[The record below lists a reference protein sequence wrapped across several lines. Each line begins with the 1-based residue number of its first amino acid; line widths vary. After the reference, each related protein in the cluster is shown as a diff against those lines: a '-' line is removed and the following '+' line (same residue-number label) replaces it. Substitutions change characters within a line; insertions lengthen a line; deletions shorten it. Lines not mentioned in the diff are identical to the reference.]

1 MVDQTVQTQITQV
14 PEYISDRQQQVL
26 NTLYGVEQVGQ
37 PGDPDYVAPKTGLLQ
52 LPQTIPQQLT
62 AGFSPAQ
69 LQAMQMQQAGIGA
82 YQPFLDAATQTQ
94 AAALG
99 ATGQGIQ
106 SLGQM
111 QFDPAR
117 AQAFMDPYQQSVT
130 QEALKEID
138 RQAAMAGNQLAGKAV
153 QAGAFG
159 GSRFGLQQSELARSA
174 QDLRSRRIFED
185 LSRNYQQAQQAAAA
199 ANQQRLQQGAAFG
212 QLGSLT
218 SGIGGQMAGLGG
230 QAQQLG
236 MQDVSSTLGIGGL
249 QQQQLQRQA
258 DVQYQNQLNQM
269 MEPYRR
275 LSFGTQS
282 LQQLTPGA
290 GTTQQT
296 ISPVPQGNPYLQAA
310 GAIGSIGT
318 GLGALIGN

>member
-1 MVDQTVQTQITQV
+1 MATETTQTKVLI
-14 PEYISDRQQQVL
+14 PEYIEKPTEKMANTLDQLMQQQFNVPQQQV
-26 NTLYGVEQVGQ
+26 
-37 PGDPDYVAPKTGLLQ
+37 
-52 LPQTIPQQLT
+52 
-62 AGFSPAQ
+62 AGFSPTQ
-69 LQAMQMQQAGIGA
+69 QAAMQQAYGGIGA
-82 YQPFLDAATQTQ
+82 YQPFLDAAQQTQ

-99 ATGQGIQ
+99 TTGAGVQA
-106 SLGQM
+106 LGQM
-111 QFDPAR
+111 NFDPNR
-117 AQAFMDPYQQSVT
+117 AQAFMDPYQQNVT
-130 QEALKEID
+130 NEALKEID
-138 RQAAMAGNQLAGKAV
+138 RQQQMASNQLAGKAV

-159 GSRFGLQQSELARSA
+159 GSRFGLQQSELARNAS
-174 QDLRSRRIFED
+174 DMRSRRIFED
-185 LSRNYQQAQQAAAA
+185 LSRNFQQAQGASRA
-199 ANQQRLQQGAAFG
+199 ANQQRMQQGAAFG
-212 QLGSLT
+212 QLGQLT
-218 SGIGGQMAGLGG
+218 SGIGGTMAGLGG

-258 DVQYQNQLNQM
+258 DVGYQNQLNQM

-310 GAIGSIGT
+310 GAVGSIGT
-318 GLGALIGN
+318 GLGALMG

>member
-1 MVDQTVQTQITQV
+1 MVDQTIQTQVTQV
-14 PEYISDRQQQVL
+14 PEYISDRQQQIL
-26 NTLYGVEQVGQ
+26 NILYGVQQVGQ

-52 LPQTIPQQLT
+52 LPLTTPEQQV

-69 LQAMQMQQAGIGA
+69 IQAMNMQQAGIGA
-82 YQPFLDAATQTQ
+82 YLPYLQAAGATQG
-94 AAALG
+94 AAID
-99 ATGQGIQ
+99 TVGQGV
-106 SLGQM
+106 
-111 QFDPAR
+111 
-117 AQAFMDPYQQSVT
+117 QAVQGMDVSPDAYKQYMDPYQQAVT

-138 RQAAMAGNQLAGKAV
+138 RQSAMAGNQLAGQAV
-153 QAGAFG
+153 KAGAFG

-174 QDLRSRRIFED
+174 QDLKSRRIFED
-185 LSRNYQQAQQAAAA
+185 LSRNFQQAQGAARA
-199 ANQQRLQQGAAFG
+199 ANQQRMQQGAAFG
-212 QLGSLT
+212 QLGQLT
-218 SGIGGQMAGLGG
+218 SGIGSTMAGLGG
-230 QAQQLG
+230 QTQQLG

-318 GLGALIGN
+318 GLGALMG